1 MNMQR
6 LGGVGAEDDAD
17 GVTRFMNVSPE
28 KVQTR
33 QPEALQPLT
42 LC

>member
-17 GVTRFMNVSPE
+17 GVNFMNISPE

-33 QPEALQPLT
+33 QPEAPQPLT